1 MDALL
6 NKLKDWKKIIY
17 IALCIVFAFVLLC
30 RFILDIDNDAGA
42 ITVIV
47 DLLQNIFEGAI
58 LAAGLY
64 GLLTGKDAFCRVAF
78 ALLLGSALYGLISG
92 VLNWM
97 WTFEYLDGARA
108 SVILY
113 YVFSFITA
121 LVGTA
126 FAVLVVLGWLL
137 GKDDL
142 KKYGGYCGV
151 CWIGLT
157 ILMIIFTI
165 VVVADDMMNWTN
177 IIDSIYS
184 VLFHT
189 FVVILATSGVIAY
202 EAVEAAAAPAAKKE
216 APAAKEEAPAA
227 EPAAPAEEEK
237 PAETTAE

>member
-17 IALCIVFAFVLLC
+17 IALCVVFAFVLLC
-30 RFILDIDNDAGA
+30 SFILDIDNDAGA

-47 DLLQNIFEGAI
+47 DLLQNIFVGAI

-78 ALLLGSALYGLISG
+78 ALLLGNALYGLISG

-177 IIDSIYS
+177 IVDSIYS
-184 VLFHT
+184 VLFRT
-189 FVVILATSGVIAY
+189 FVVILATSGAIAY
-202 EAVEAAAAPAAKKE
+202 EAVEATA

-227 EPAAPAEEEK
+227 KEEAKAEEPAAPAEEEK
-237 PAETTAE
+237 PAEATEE

>member
-17 IALCIVFAFVLLC
+17 IALCIVFAFVFLC
-30 RFILDIDNDAGA
+30 NFILDIDNDAGA

-47 DLLQNIFEGAI
+47 DLLQKIFEGAI

-64 GLLTGKDAFCRVAF
+64 GLLTGKDAFCRIAF
-78 ALLLGSALYGLISG
+78 ALMLGFALYSLIAG
-92 VLNWM
+92 VLDWM

-126 FAVLVVLGWLL
+126 FAVLIVAGWVLGR
-137 GKDDL
+137 DDL
-142 KKYGGYCGV
+142 KNYGGYCGV

-177 IIDSIYS
+177 LIDSIYS
-184 VLFHT
+184 VLFRT
-189 FVVILATSGVIAY
+189 FVVILATSGALSY
-202 EAVEAAAAPAAKKE
+202 VEAAAH
-216 APAAKEEAPAA
+216 
-227 EPAAPAEEEK
+227 AEEKYSE
-237 PAETTAE
+237 EIDE